1 MTGLKQYYRSIE
13 KRLPASSHK
22 KRFIQEL
29 QASVDAWLE
38 QNPSADFGT
47 VQERFGTP
55 EKIAA
60 DYSGEID
67 TQEVMKKYKLRKWII
82 SIIAGAAA
90 LALVIWLVFLITAS
104 IDAAKDADGY
114 VETSP
119 IIEEILE
126 EHT

>member
-1 MTGLKQYYRSIE
+1 MTELKQYYRSIE
-13 KRLPASSHK
+13 KRLPAGSHK

-29 QASVDAWLE
+29 QASVDAWLD

-67 TQEVMKKYKLRKWII
+67 TQEVMKKFKLRKWII
-82 SIIAGAAA
+82 SIIAGVAA
-90 LALVIWLVFLITAS
+90 LALVIWLVVAIVAYINFHDS
-104 IDAAKDADGY
+104 KNGY
-114 VETSP
+114 IETSP
-119 IIEEILE
+119 ITEEILE
-126 EHT
+126 ENE